1 MVAHLEF
8 TLKRGGKAVR
18 PDDLFQGLDQT
29 FGRFLFKN
37 MRQAFIKDGN
47 EFTGEMVATV
57 PVRTG
62 QLRRSV
68 TSKVTGGGIDELKLS
83 AASRGHPGALVQE
96 HGARITPKRSKFLTI
111 PGPDVMTAAG
121 VARTSFRSWMDQNR
135 GNIAFV
141 KSKRTPGNLVV
152 IGLTPRSRKFRKKI
166 AWVLS
171 KGVTIPGPD
180 TTGTPSN
187 FGFMD
192 TWDRFENARLR
203 RGLKAIVQSVHDT
216 MIEDSRG

>member
-1 MVAHLEF
+1 MVANLEF
-8 TLKRGGKAVR
+8 TLKRRGRVVR
-18 PDDLFQGLDQT
+18 PEDLFRGLDRS
-29 FGRFLFKN
+29 FGKHLFKN
-37 MRQAFIKDGN
+37 LRQSFIRDGN
-47 EFTGEMVATV
+47 EFTGELVSTA

-68 TSKVTGGGIDELKLS
+68 KSKVTGTRMDGLALRV
-83 AASRGHPGALVQE
+83 ASDGHPGALVQE

-121 VARTSFRSWMDQNR
+121 VARTNFRSWMDQNR
-135 GNIAFV
+135 GRVAVVN
-141 KSKRTPGNLVV
+141 SKRTPGNKVV
-152 IGLTPRSRKFRKKI
+152 FGLTPKSRKFRRKI

-180 TTGTPSN
+180 TTGTKSN

-192 TWDRFENARLR
+192 TWDRFEDARLQ
-203 RGLKAIVQSVHDT
+203 RGVRAIVQSIHDT
-216 MIEDSRG
+216 MIEGKR